1 MGLFDKLKKNKNT
14 EAAVQVAND
23 NQLLTMAANAYCTDK
38 NDTNFLTV
46 LAVLKKTDTW
56 VPMMETEIGAVPYIL
71 ESEDGVQ
78 FYPIFSEENQ
88 IPNEYAESL
97 TWAQVPFAASA
108 KYIMESTEVNNILLN
123 AFTSG
128 VVIPEES
135 VRVLMNEDAS
145 ERAVSDDKLK
155 LFSADG
161 EGEAEEI
168 KRKIYAFFSGRRDVK
183 KAYFAKLMN
192 GVEMSYILVVDTDGD
207 SRKMFS
213 ELFETIGN
221 NSYTMPI
228 DYTVYPSLKEQLE
241 GIGCEPFFE
250 SEL

>member
-1 MGLFDKLKKNKNT
+1 MGLFDKLKKNKAVET
-14 EAAVQVAND
+14 AVQAAND
-23 NQLLTMAANAYCTDK
+23 NQLLTQAAKTYCEDK

-46 LAVLKKTDTW
+46 LAVLKKAETW

-78 FYPIFSEENQ
+78 FYPVFSEENQ
-88 IPNEYAESL
+88 IPTEYAESL

-108 KYIMESTEVNNILLN
+108 KYIMESTEVSNMLLN

-135 VRVLMNEDAS
+135 VRVLMNEDVS

-161 EGEAEEI
+161 ESEAEEI
-168 KRKIYAFFSGRRDVK
+168 KRKACAFFGGRTDVK

-192 GVEMSYILVVDTDGD
+192 GVEMSYILVVDTEGD

-213 ELFETIGN
+213 ELFATIG
-221 NSYTMPI
+221 SDSFTMPI
-228 DYTVYPSLKEQLE
+228 DYTVYPSLEEQLE
-241 GIGCEPFFE
+241 EIGCGPFFE
-250 SEL
+250 V